1 MRRPL
6 LVLGCGLAAVV
17 LQGGLA
23 AMAPVHWV
31 PDFGLLAA
39 LAAALLLGPAEGL
52 LVAAAVGL
60 ASDTLSGALLGQ
72 QTCLRLL
79 EFLLVRVV
87 GQKLDLRG
95 VLTLAV
101 ASLAL
106 ALLDVLGMALLTRIF
121 LGDLGLPAAGAALL
135 LLRAGVTALAAPFF
149 AGALRGLA
157 ERLDASEAR
166 REMRLDT
173 RRPAL

>member
-17 LQGGLA
+17 LQGGLSGMLPA
-23 AMAPVHWV
+23 HWV

-39 LAAALLLGPAEGL
+39 LAAALLLGPAQGL

-72 QTCLRLL
+72 HTCLRLL
-79 EFLLVRVV
+79 EFVIVRVV

-95 VLTLAV
+95 PLTLAV

-121 LGDLGLPAAGAALL
+121 LGGLALPAGEAARL
-135 LLRAGVTALAAPFF
+135 LLRAGMTALAAPAF
-149 AGALRGLA
+149 AGTLRALV
-157 ERLDASEAR
+157 ERIDASEAR

>member
-17 LQGGLA
+17 VQGGLA

-31 PDFGLLAA
+31 PDLGLLAA
-39 LAAALLLGPAEGL
+39 LAAALVLGPAEGL
-52 LVAAAVGL
+52 LVVAAVGL

-95 VLTLAV
+95 ALTLAV
-101 ASLAL
+101 ASWAL
-106 ALLDVLGMALLTRIF
+106 ALVDAFGMALLTRIF
-121 LGDLGLPAAGAALL
+121 LGPLALPAGELARVG
-135 LLRAGVTALAAPFF
+135 LRACVTALAAPFL
-149 AGALRGLA
+149 AGAVRALA